1 MELVIKGKNFPVTEA
16 VRDYLQ
22 RRLSKLS
29 RHLNDI
35 GEAKVELAMES
46 TRSQQDRHVV
56 QVTLAHKGTILR
68 AEERSPDVFTAIDR
82 VAEALD
88 RQVLRYKSKLY
99 ERGGRDTLRQGA
111 EVASP
116 AAEPERLVVKT
127 KRFPVHPMS
136 VAQAAEQMELL
147 GHDFFLFY
155 DAEDKEYR
163 LLYRRDDGDYGLIQP
178 ELAP

>member
-1 MELVIKGKNFPVTEA
+1 MELVIKGKNFPVSEA
-16 VRDYLQ
+16 VRDYLE

-29 RHLNDI
+29 RHLNGI
-35 GEAKVELAMES
+35 GEVKAELSLEH

-56 QVTLAHKGTILR
+56 QVTLMHKGTILR

-88 RQVLRYKSKLY
+88 RQVERYKGKLY
-99 ERGGRDTLRQGA
+99 ERGGRDTLRQGVEA
-111 EVASP
+111 AS
-116 AAEPERLVVKT
+116 AKAEPERQVVKT
-127 KRFPVHPMS
+127 KRFPVRPMS
-136 VAQAAEQMELL
+136 VTEAAEQMELL

-163 LLYRRDDGDYGLIQP
+163 LLYRRDDGDYGLIVP
-178 ELAP
+178 ELVP